1 MILISIIT
9 FGIAFPFL
17 AAYFVKM
24 VLANLTI
31 SKQERIFEA
40 EEKSEEI
47 KKMDQEREERLRNI
61 NLQ

>member
-1 MILISIIT
+1 
-9 FGIAFPFL
+9 
-17 AAYFVKM
+17 M